1 MLAIAKERPYLVR
14 GEYESDTELT
24 AAAASGDAVARRDLV
39 DRVLNQVRRTTAYLT
54 SGGPEADDLA
64 QLALMQILGSAGSY
78 RGECSLEYWADRIS
92 VRTVMKHIHKVRRR
106 ERLSEGMHEPQG
118 QTEEVDEQAE
128 GHGLRKRLA
137 CLLQKLSPDRRTA
150 VVLHHVQGYDLS
162 EISEITG
169 APVNTV
175 RDRLRVGRAQ
185 LRQHILRDPALRD
198 WFERGKS

>member
-14 GEYESDTELT
+14 GQYDSDVALAG
-24 AAAASGDAVARRDLV
+24 AAANGDQVARRDLV
-39 DRVLNQVRRTTAYLT
+39 DRVLNQVRRTTAYLIN
-54 SGGPEADDLA
+54 GGPEADDLA

-78 RGECSLEYWADRIS
+78 RGECSLEYWADRIA

-106 ERLSEGMHEPQG
+106 ERLSEAVHEPSVPSEDIEG
-118 QTEEVDEQAE
+118 QAE
-128 GHGLRKRLA
+128 SHGLRKRLA
-137 CLLQKLSPDRRTA
+137 VLLQKLSSDRRTA

-162 EISEITG
+162 EISELTG

-175 RDRLRVGRAQ
+175 RDRLRIGRAQ

-198 WFERGKS
+198 WVERGKS